1 MLKSRFNFGHKIGPG
16 GFKMVRLK
24 EEYYFVGDRAKSGAR
39 IEKVHARQIIDS
51 RGNPTVEVEVTL
63 KDGTVGR
70 AMVPSGASTGTNEA
84 LELRDKDDKRYGG
97 KGVYTA
103 VKNVN
108 EIIAPKV
115 VGLPAHQQLKID
127 NLMLELDGTEFKS
140 KLGANAI
147 LGVSLAVARA
157 AAQSYGV
164 SLFKYIGGEKA
175 VILPVPNMNVMNGGA
190 HAGWNYELQEFMIS
204 PAGFTSFSE
213 ALRAGAEIYQTLKKV
228 LKDRGYAT
236 TVGDEGGFAPKLTKN
251 EEALQV
257 IMEAIQ
263 KAGYTPGKEIFI
275 ALDPASS
282 EFYKDGKYQLKS
294 EGRALSSEE
303 MVSMYE
309 EWIGKYPIISIEDGL
324 SEADWDGWKLLTKRL
339 GGKIQLVGDD
349 LFVTN
354 PDFIKKGIKEKCAN
368 SVLIKLNQIGTLSET
383 LYAMEVANAA
393 GYTYMTS
400 HRSGETEDSTIA
412 DLAVAT
418 NSGQIKTGA
427 PARSERVA
435 KYNQLLRIEEE
446 LGAKAKYIG
455 RKAYNPKS

>member
-1 MLKSRFNFGHKIGPG
+1 
-16 GFKMVRLK
+16 MVRLA
-24 EEYYFVGDRAKSGAR
+24 EEYFFIGERASSKAK
-39 IEKVHARQIIDS
+39 IEKIVGRQIMDS
-51 RGNPTVEVEVTL
+51 RGNPTVEVDVIL
-63 KDGTVGR
+63 KDGTLGR
-70 AMVPSGASTGTNEA
+70 AAVPSGASTGSNEA

-108 EIIAPKV
+108 EKIAPKLLGMPV
-115 VGLPAHQQLKID
+115 HQQLKID

-140 KLGANAI
+140 NLGANAL

-157 AAQSYGV
+157 AAASYGV
-164 SLFKYIGGEKA
+164 PLFQYIGGDKA
-175 VILPVPNMNVMNGGA
+175 TILPVPNMNVMNGGA
-190 HAGWNYELQEFMIS
+190 HAGWNIELQEFMIS
-204 PAGFTSFSE
+204 PAGVSSFSD
-213 ALRAGAEIYQTLKKV
+213 ALRVGAEVYQSLKKV
-228 LKDRGYAT
+228 LKDRGLAT

-257 IMEAIQ
+257 IMEAIE
-263 KAGYTPGKEIFI
+263 KAGYVAGKDVYLS
-275 ALDPASS
+275 LDPAST
-282 EFYKDGKYQLKS
+282 EFFKDGKYQLKS

-303 MVSMYE
+303 MVNMYV
-309 EWIGKYPIISIEDGL
+309 EWCNKYPIISIEDGCA
-324 SEADWDGWKLLTKRL
+324 EADWDGWKLLTEKL

-354 PDFIKKGIKEKCAN
+354 PTFLKKGIKAKTAN
-368 SVLIKLNQIGTLSET
+368 SILIKLNQIGTLSET
-383 LYAMEVANAA
+383 LYTMEIAKNA

-435 KYNQLLRIEEE
+435 KYNQLLRIEEI
-446 LGAKAKYIG
+446 LGDKAKFIG
-455 RKAYNPKS
+455 LAGFNPKR